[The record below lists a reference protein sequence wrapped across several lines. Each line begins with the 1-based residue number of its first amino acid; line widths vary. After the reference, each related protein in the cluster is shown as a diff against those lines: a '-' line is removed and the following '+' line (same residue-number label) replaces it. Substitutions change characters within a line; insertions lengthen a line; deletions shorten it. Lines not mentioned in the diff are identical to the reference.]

1 MKCSKKLTK
10 RIAMTLTV
18 LMTAS
23 SLGAIPAYADD
34 ESPYVGMSQEEIEA
48 MLSNKIAEAMAS
60 AEASGADV
68 DLTVGEQSGMGMT
81 NVPEELELAMRAID
95 DMLEKYGDIV
105 DLSISES
112 PFGGNIIQIVFKSGI
127 SQSQE
132 EQEVIAEEIKQ
143 YVSANSDISGHSIK
157 YAVPPVDTSKDTEE
171 DTRLKAY
178 GKQKIQELMNRF
190 PMLVTFAGEM
200 TDSDMDYTVD
210 QFYNQLTENR
220 TKTITEADIDTYVD
234 AVSAQLSAMLSD
246 TSAGGLSGLATGL
259 LGAAGDSTSDN
270 DDVPDLSEDEDELT
284 DAQIEA
290 ICDSV
295 RRTLNGL
302 DVNTT
307 TPSYIDFTAN
317 PILADM
323 ALDDYLERVAA
334 GEYSMSDVSA
344 NDYVMAVAENV
355 EALND
360 IMRLHQE
367 SIADWWLDDSG
378 NIELYF
384 DIEFT
389 TDEQNAVYAELESKM
404 ATLPLKNWIVKL
416 PSKTFTNYSTEA
428 QREAADRDTKFS
440 AFSSHT
446 SSDYL
451 LAFVTGQTSDEDA
464 SNMANELAIVIADL
478 AKGDKNAFG
487 KGGYLEIEVMQSDHT
502 SRIYSFDFD
511 DLSDEDDVAAPDI
524 SVETS
529 TGGADDDDE
538 VATVMLDENGNY
550 VTVTTKPASSTST
563 DSDGSNWATV
573 DESGTKPADSTQP
586 TDTAPATNT
595 TPTTNTVTLSAE
607 DIANMSADELEK
619 YIASAVDAQVAAA
632 TKDNTVAANTTE
644 KWTDSPKTVETQATG
659 FFWLIG
665 ILGTIGL
672 GAFGTV
678 YMINKRR

>member
-1 MKCSKKLTK
+1 MKCSKKLAK
-10 RIAMTLTV
+10 RIAMTL
-18 LMTAS
+18 TAS

-48 MLSNKIAEAMAS
+48 MLSDKIAEAMA
-60 AEASGADV
+60 
-68 DLTVGEQSGMGMT
+68 TGENLGMGMT
-81 NVPEELELAMRAID
+81 NVPEDLELAMRAIA

-105 DLSISES
+105 ELSIVES
-112 PFGGNIIQIVFKSGI
+112 PFGGNAIQIEFKSGI
-127 SQSQE
+127 SQTME

-143 YVSANSDISGHSIK
+143 YVYANSDIHGYAIK
-157 YAVPPVDTSKDTEE
+157 YATPPVDTSNDTEE

-270 DDVPDLSEDEDELT
+270 DDISDLPDSDADSDSDSDSSEDEDGLT

-446 SSDYL
+446 GSDYL

-487 KGGYLEIEVMQSDHT
+487 KSGYLEIEVMQPDHT

-550 VTVTTKPASSTST
+550 VTVTPKPASSTPT
-563 DSDGSNWATV
+563 DSGDSNWATV
-573 DESGTKPADSTQP
+573 DESGTKPADSNQP

-607 DIANMSADELEK
+607 DE
-619 YIASAVDAQVAAA
+619 
-632 TKDNTVAANTTE
+632 
-644 KWTDSPKTVETQATG
+644 
-659 FFWLIG
+659 
-665 ILGTIGL
+665 
-672 GAFGTV
+672 
-678 YMINKRR
+678 RR